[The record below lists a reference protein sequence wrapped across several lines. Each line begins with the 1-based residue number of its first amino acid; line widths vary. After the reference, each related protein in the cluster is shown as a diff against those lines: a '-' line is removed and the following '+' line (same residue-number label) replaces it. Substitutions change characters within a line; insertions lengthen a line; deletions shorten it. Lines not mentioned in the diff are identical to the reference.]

1 MAPNKIEA
9 LLEKYDNGE
18 TTLQEEQQ
26 LRVYFTQEDVAPHL
40 ESYRSLFQYFAQTKN
55 EQLSEDVQLFPKA
68 NTIKTYTMYKWL
80 SVAAI
85 AVLMIGFYFQT
96 NQKRGIEDLSQE
108 ELLAYNQTMEVL
120 SMVSTKFNNGKE
132 TLGVLNLVSEK
143 LNEGAENVQYINEFS
158 KATDKLIKE

>member
-18 TTLQEEQQ
+18 TTLHEEQQ
-26 LRVYFTQEDVAPHL
+26 LREYFAQEDVAPHL
-40 ESYRSLFQYFAQTKN
+40 EPYRSLFQYYAQTKN

-68 NTIKTYTMYKWL
+68 NTTKTYTMYKWL

-96 NQKRGIEDLSQE
+96 NQKRTIDELSQE

>member
-1 MAPNKIEA
+1 MEPNKVEA
-9 LLEKYDNGE
+9 LLEKYENAE

-26 LRVYFTQEDVAPHL
+26 LRVYFTQDDVAPHL
-40 ESYRSLFQYFAQTKN
+40 ESYRILFQYFGHTKK
-55 EQLSEDVQLFPKA
+55 EQLSEDIQLFPKA
-68 NTIKTYTMYKWL
+68 TTTKKYTLYKWL

-96 NQKRGIEDLSQE
+96 NKKRGIEDLSQE
-108 ELLAYNQTMEVL
+108 ELLAYNETMEVL
-120 SMVSTKFNNGKE
+120 SMVSTKFNSGKE
-132 TLGVLNLVSEK
+132 TMGVLNLVSEK

>member
-1 MAPNKIEA
+1 MAPNNIEE

-26 LRVYFTQEDVAPHL
+26 LRVYFTQDDVAPHL
-40 ESYRSLFQYFAQTKN
+40 ESYRILFQYVVQTKN
-55 EQLSEDVQLFPKA
+55 EHLREDIQLFPKA
-68 NTIKTYTMYKWL
+68 NTTKIYTMYKWL

-85 AVLMIGFYFQT
+85 AVLMIGFYFRT

>member
-26 LRVYFTQEDVAPHL
+26 LREYFAQEDVAPHL
-40 ESYRSLFQYFAQTKN
+40 EPYRNLFQYFAQTKK
-55 EQLSEDVQLFPKA
+55 EQLNDDVQLFPKA
-68 NTIKTYTMYKWL
+68 NAIKKYTMYKWL

-96 NQKRGIEDLSQE
+96 NQKRTIDELSQE
-108 ELLAYNQTMEVL
+108 ELLAYNETMEVL
-120 SMVSTKFNNGKE
+120 SMVSAKFNNGKQ
-132 TLGVLNLVSEK
+132 TMGVLNLVSEK

>member
-1 MAPNKIEA
+1 MAPNNIEE

-26 LRVYFTQEDVAPHL
+26 LRVYFTQDDVAPHL
-40 ESYRSLFQYFAQTKN
+40 ESYRILFQYVVQTKN
-55 EQLSEDVQLFPKA
+55 EHLREDIQLFPKA
-68 NTIKTYTMYKWL
+68 NATKKYTMYKWL

-108 ELLAYNQTMEVL
+108 ELLAYNQTIEVL
-120 SMVSTKFNNGKE
+120 SMVSTRFNNGKE

>member
-26 LRVYFTQEDVAPHL
+26 LRVYFAQEDVAPHL

-55 EQLSEDVQLFPKA
+55 EQLSEDVQLFPKENA
-68 NTIKTYTMYKWL
+68 TKNYTLYKWL

-120 SMVSTKFNNGKE
+120 SMVSTQFNNGKE
-132 TLGVLNLVSEK
+132 TMGVLNLVSEK

>member
-26 LRVYFTQEDVAPHL
+26 LRVYFAQDAIAPHL

-55 EQLSEDVQLFPKA
+55 EQLSEDIQLFSKG
-68 NTIKTYTMYKWL
+68 NVTKKYTLYKWL

-85 AVLMIGFYFQT
+85 SVLMIGFYFQT
-96 NQKRGIEDLSQE
+96 NQKRSIEDLSQE

-120 SMVSTKFNNGKE
+120 SMVSTQFNNGKE
-132 TLGVLNLVSEK
+132 TMGVLNLVSEK
-143 LNEGAENVQYINEFS
+143 LNEGAENVQYMSEFS
-158 KATDKLIKE
+158 KATDKLIKD